1 MILTPNTKMIWL
13 SLGFTTVLSLPLAE
27 AWAGKKKQ
35 PEDVPKRERPATAEL
50 EALEKSTT
58 RCEWSPLSKNGQPP
72 DDEASAECAE
82 ALVKVCLELVD
93 GNQVL
98 SPAQPP
104 DGESASPLDKI
115 AVGKIARW
123 LVTGDAAEKVQSEP
137 SLWYFGQACAAKL
150 DLADTSVPKA
160 TLMKAKAW
168 ASAKDYVS
176 IARCLESCV
185 LPETLRLELQ
195 EMEKGQ
201 GFVKLTRANYMLAT
215 RLLEEQKRQEP
226 DDELSRRL
234 SKAAA
239 ATIAESEAAVPPL
252 AKEQKRV
259 FEEQG
264 KVREALYRRPN
275 NKPDKARLASLEQ
288 EGQELAGLMRA
299 MGDLRRRLERDISQL
314 GNVPRAKSD
323 RAELLEALRPIK
335 RETNPEALAIQQ
347 KLCREKKEL
356 SGTKKDS
363 ANWAWANK
371 GAVPEDVRDR
381 IRLLKLMIE
390 GDEEDLKRLGREF
403 DEQQCPQH

>member
-1 MILTPNTKMIWL
+1 
-13 SLGFTTVLSLPLAE
+13 
-27 AWAGKKKQ
+27 
-35 PEDVPKRERPATAEL
+35 
-50 EALEKSTT
+50 
-58 RCEWSPLSKNGQPP
+58 
-72 DDEASAECAE
+72 
-82 ALVKVCLELVD
+82 
-93 GNQVL
+93 
-98 SPAQPP
+98 
-104 DGESASPLDKI
+104 
-115 AVGKIARW
+115 
-123 LVTGDAAEKVQSEP
+123 
-137 SLWYFGQACAAKL
+137 
-150 DLADTSVPKA
+150 
-160 TLMKAKAW
+160 
-168 ASAKDYVS
+168 
-176 IARCLESCV
+176 
-185 LPETLRLELQ
+185 
-195 EMEKGQ
+195 
-201 GFVKLTRANYMLAT
+201 
-215 RLLEEQKRQEP
+215 
-226 DDELSRRL
+226 L